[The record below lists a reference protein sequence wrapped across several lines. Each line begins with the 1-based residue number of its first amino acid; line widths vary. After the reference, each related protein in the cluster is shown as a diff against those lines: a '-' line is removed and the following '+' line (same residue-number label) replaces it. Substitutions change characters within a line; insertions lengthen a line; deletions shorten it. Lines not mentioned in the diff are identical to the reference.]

1 MKVIKLLFF
10 FSVLVFYKMSVI
22 VQFITQLNTKMS
34 QSQGIQ
40 NSSLKYILYWN
51 EAYGN
56 KGEEKVRNTFIF
68 SKLFGRLWILLRYWT
83 CQEIQMSGQ
92 WLSVYQQQVR
102 LQEIKDNYINYMRER
117 ERHLDWTVLRSL
129 LPNMTD
135 WDAVWFASR
144 SLPEHPSQGDMP
156 GSRCVVESR
165 ILRTTI

>member
-40 NSSLKYILYWN
+40 NSSIKYILYWN

-68 SKLFGRLWILLRYWT
+68 SKLFGRLWILLRY
-83 CQEIQMSGQ
+83 
-92 WLSVYQQQVR
+92 
-102 LQEIKDNYINYMRER
+102 
-117 ERHLDWTVLRSL
+117 
-129 LPNMTD
+129 
-135 WDAVWFASR
+135 
-144 SLPEHPSQGDMP
+144 
-156 GSRCVVESR
+156 
-165 ILRTTI
+165 